1 MLILMLVIFILF
13 TLFEV
18 IYLKR
23 IQKHDRYI
31 FEFCDLRRD
40 MITYLYE
47 ERNDLSRADY
57 VQLREILKT
66 NNVTIHKYKDNKHT
80 MFNFRRFID
89 RLRVIENKKSRTVS
103 ESQVLPEVKE
113 FQVRL
118 VHIVFNAFLAYTPF
132 LKSEVIIKVLY
143 FITSKAV
150 RAGVE
155 SLVPYERD
163 LEFIRNIGKEH
174 KAEQSKFC

>member
-1 MLILMLVIFILF
+1 MLILMLVIAVIFA
-13 TLFEV
+13 LFETV
-18 IYLKR
+18 YLKR

-47 ERNDLSRADY
+47 ERNGLSRSDY
-57 VQLREILKT
+57 IQLREILNT
-66 NNVTIHKYKDNKHT
+66 NNVTIHNYKDSKHT

-89 RLRVIENKKSRTVS
+89 KLRVIENKKSRV
-103 ESQVLPEVKE
+103 ESNVLPEVKV

-118 VHIVFNAFLAYTPF
+118 VHIVFDAFLAYTPF

-143 FITSKAV
+143 FITSNAVKA
-150 RAGVE
+150 GFK
-155 SLVPYERD
+155 SLVPYEKD
-163 LEFIRNIGKEH
+163 LEFIRTLGKEY
-174 KAEQSKFC
+174 KAEQAKFC